1 MIDYIAMSLLF
12 DCYTEHNTNVSP
24 APWGGRCLSTVNQ
37 DEFGNKSEHDLFIEN
52 QRILIELC
60 MLQRES
66 TSWILFGNQKLGQI
80 GWAPGKLDS
89 IWTSSVRFV
98 KQFDGGVSSSHQS
111 GDKRNECMWIH
122 HFVILQLFHPK
133 FKNLVDVNFLHENHS
148 KFVRRINGDDMKKY
162 ESIYGELPSFNYLW
176 LGRVAVASLF

>member
-1 MIDYIAMSLLF
+1 MST
-12 DCYTEHNTNVSP
+12 D
-24 APWGGRCLSTVNQ
+24 NQ

-52 QRILIELC
+52 QRILIEFC
-60 MLQRES
+60 MLQREDIA
-66 TSWILFGNQKLGQI
+66 WKLFGNKKLGQI

-133 FKNLVDVNFLHENHS
+133 FRLCDNVNFLHENHS
-148 KFVRRINGDDMKKY
+148 NFVRRVNSDDMKKY
-162 ESIYGELPSFNYLW
+162 ESIFGELPSFNYLW
-176 LGRVAVASLF
+176 LGCFVVASL

>member
-24 APWGGRCLSTVNQ
+24 APWGGRCLSTDNQ

-52 QRILIELC
+52 QRILIEFC
-60 MLQRES
+60 MLQREDI
-66 TSWILFGNQKLGQI
+66 SWKLFGNKKLGQI

-133 FKNLVDVNFLHENHS
+133 FKNWDEVNFLHENHS
-148 KFVRRINGDDMKKY
+148 KFVCRVDSDDMKKY